1 MPNFKNR
8 MAYASFTRWQLLS
21 LFSRPRSEGWP
32 HYEQL
37 AGRRHRCRAS
47 SFLTHCSS
55 LRLVHVVTLSNHD
68 ITGDRKHSTP
78 RQPLSRSGNVWSVSA
93 PKSSCLLLVNE
104 TSQTSNKSY
113 KSSTT
118 WVVTWAKFVDLSI
131 SRNGKNLSKDSCIRT
146 VIRVTSNT

>member
-32 HYEQL
+32 HYEPL

-47 SFLTHCSS
+47 VFLVHCSS
-55 LRLVHVVTLSNHD
+55 LRLVHVVTLSSHE
-68 ITGDRKHSTP
+68 ITGDRKHTP
-78 RQPLSRSGNVWSVSA
+78 RQPLSCSGNVWSVSA
-93 PKSSCLLLVNE
+93 AKSSCLLLVNE

-113 KSSTT
+113 KSSTLLFESS
-118 WVVTWAKFVDLSI
+118 AKFVDFSI
-131 SRNGKNLSKDSCIRT
+131 SRNGKKLFKDSCIRI
-146 VIRVTSNT
+146 VIRVTFNT